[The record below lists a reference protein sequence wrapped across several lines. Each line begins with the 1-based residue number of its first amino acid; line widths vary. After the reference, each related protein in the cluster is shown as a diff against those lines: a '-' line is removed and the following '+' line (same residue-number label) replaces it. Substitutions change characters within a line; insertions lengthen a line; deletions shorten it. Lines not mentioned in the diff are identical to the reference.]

1 MNWNIPMKPSL
12 SLLVAVGLASLCL
25 RAWAQPAGESHQHPH
40 HAAAANPHG
49 HASPLHAPPQVYLLT
64 EQLRQGGLVI
74 FLRHAKTAHDGIDQ
88 APFAAD
94 DCARQRNLGRAGRLL
109 SEEMGDAF
117 KTLGIRVGLVLAS
130 PWCRTMETA
139 RMAFGRAQA
148 EPALAIDVTRMN
160 ATVDHFWRLSN
171 RVPEPGANTVLV
183 GHLLSTL
190 MALGLK
196 IDEGEAIVM
205 RPGAVKPEVLGRI
218 NAVQWGDLTRDWRA
232 HAEQVFAYAR
242 TEMHTQG
249 GHGAPPHAVP
259 KPGPLHAPHGM
270 SPRP

>member
-1 MNWNIPMKPSL
+1 MNWNIPMKHYL
-12 SLLVAVGLASLCL
+12 SPLVTVGLASLCL
-25 RAWAQPAGESHQHPH
+25 LTWAQPTRESHQHTH
-40 HAAAANPHG
+40 HAAGSNPHG
-49 HASPLHAPPQVYLLT
+49 HASPLHAPPQVYLLA
-64 EQLRQGGLVI
+64 EQLRQGGLVV

-88 APFAAD
+88 APFAVD

-117 KTLGIRVGLVLAS
+117 KTIGIRVGVVLAS

-139 RMAFGRAQA
+139 RLAFGRAQA
-148 EPALAIDVTRMN
+148 EPALAIDVAQMK

-171 RVPEPGANTVLV
+171 RLPEPGVNTVLV
-183 GHLLSTL
+183 GHLLSPL

-218 NAVQWGDLTRDWRA
+218 NAVQWGDLTRDWRS
-232 HAEQVFAYAR
+232 HADQVFVHAR
-242 TEMHTQG
+242 AEVHTQRM
-249 GHGAPPHAVP
+249 HDAPPHAMP
-259 KPGPLHAPHGM
+259 KPGPSHAPHGT
-270 SPRP
+270 SPRH